1 MGNGEM
7 NKASSGIALA
17 GRMIDC
23 LQLNVEPNTDCA
35 ELKKHHPPLLLPS
48 GSLVEEEERRRCF
61 WAVVNHDRYAA
72 PTFLLV

>member
-1 MGNGEM
+1 MGSGEM
-7 NKASSGIALA
+7 NKASSNIALA

-23 LQLNVEPNTDCA
+23 LHLNVEPDTDCTVT
-35 ELKKHHPPLLLPS
+35 KKHPDLLVPS

-72 PTFLLV
+72 PAFLLV